1 MKFRKLR
8 YDLNVTESKYEKS
21 TSWNIAIGSFL
32 TTVIVWAYFTNDPV
46 NTPKLAIISLTAFIS
61 LGFMIT
67 QIRLKKKSFLS
78 WQLATLVV
86 FFLSWSLIS
95 IIVSDTKFL
104 DGLFGTWG
112 RNTGWLAYLCFAL
125 IFIASASIKNSSAI
139 RRVLTGL
146 YLAGIVN
153 AAYFVL
159 TLLGVELIPWN
170 NSYNRILGTFG
181 NPNFLGAFMGFFG
194 ALLFSRLMSRDI
206 ILKQKLIDLL
216 LLMVTIY
223 EIKLS
228 LASQGVVV
236 LFVGISLQL
245 FIWLKINRSKV
256 LLILYS
262 IVVGIFS
269 TVALAGALNMGPLSS
284 FIYKP
289 SVTFRGQY
297 WQAAWNAG
305 VDHPFFG
312 VGFDSLGFWYGRYR
326 TPGSIIFPGPETTTN
341 AAHNVYLDILAS
353 GGFPLFIAY
362 ALLNLIVLV
371 KATKLILGMK
381 SFNWVPVALV
391 SVWVCFQTQSLIS
404 INQIGIAIWGWVLSG
419 LILAYPIANQSESE
433 VNESPSSKATTKG
446 RNVIRKEK
454 TFTLTF
460 GLILGLI
467 GLAIGF
473 QPMRADMNW
482 NRALRPINPT
492 LLEIQAK
499 AWPLSY
505 MRLMHASSIYTA
517 NGRPDTGLKLA
528 KVAAKEF
535 PDVWMVWDIML
546 KNPNL
551 TSIEKEEVLLQLRRI
566 DPLNPNYKK

>member
-1 MKFRKLR
+1 MKIRKLR

-21 TSWNIAIGSFL
+21 TSWNIAIGSFV

-46 NTPKLAIISLTAFIS
+46 NTPKLAIISLTAFVS
-61 LGFMIT
+61 LGFMLT
-67 QIRLKKKSFLS
+67 QIILKKKSFLS
-78 WQLATLVV
+78 WPFLSVVV
-86 FFLSWSLIS
+86 FFLLWSLIS
-95 IIVSDTKFL
+95 IIISDTKFL
-104 DGLFGTWG
+104 DGIFGTWG
-112 RNTGWLAYLCFAL
+112 RNTGWLAYLCFVL
-125 IFIASASIKNSSAI
+125 IFIASTSIKNSSAI

-146 YLAGIVN
+146 YFAGIVN
-153 AAYFVL
+153 AVYFVL
-159 TLLGVELIPWN
+159 TLVGVQLIPWN
-170 NSYNRILGTFG
+170 NTYNRILGTFG

-194 ALLFSRLMSRDI
+194 VLLFSRLLSREI
-206 ILKQKLIDLL
+206 TFKQKLIDLL
-216 LLMVTIY
+216 LLLVAIY

-236 LFVGISLQL
+236 LFGGISLQL
-245 FIWLKINRSKV
+245 FIWIKVNRSKM

-269 TVALAGALNMGPLSS
+269 SLALAGALNMGPLSS
-284 FIYKP
+284 FVYKP

-305 VDHPFFG
+305 VDHPVFG

-362 ALLNLIVLV
+362 VLLNLMVLV
-371 KATKLILGMK
+371 KATKLIMEMK
-381 SFNWVPVALV
+381 SFSWVPVALV
-391 SVWVCFQTQSLIS
+391 SVWVCYQTQSLIS

-419 LILAYPIANQSESE
+419 LILAYPISKH
-433 VNESPSSKATTKG
+433 NESDLDESPRSQGTSKG
-446 RNVIRKEK
+446 RNVILREK
-454 TFTLTF
+454 SFTLSL
-460 GLILGLI
+460 GLILGLV
-467 GLAIGF
+467 GFAIGF

-492 LLEIQAK
+492 LLETQAK

-517 NGRPDTGLKLA
+517 NGKPDMGLELA

-551 TSIEKEEVLLQLRRI
+551 NSIEREEVLSQLRRI

>member
-1 MKFRKLR
+1 MFR

-32 TTVIVWAYFTNDPV
+32 ATVTVWAYWTNDPV

-61 LGFMIT
+61 LGFMLT
-67 QIRLKKKSFLS
+67 QIRLNKKLFLS
-78 WQLATLVV
+78 WHIASVVV
-86 FFLSWSLIS
+86 FFLVWSLIS
-95 IIVSDTKFL
+95 IIISDTKFL
-104 DGLFGTWG
+104 DGFFGTWG
-112 RNTGWLAYLCFAL
+112 RNTGWLAYLSFVL

-153 AAYFVL
+153 AVYFVL
-159 TLLGVELIPWN
+159 TLVGVELIPWN
-170 NSYNRILGTFG
+170 NTYNRILGTFG
-181 NPNFLGAFMGFFG
+181 NPNFLGSFMGFFG
-194 ALLFSRLMSRDI
+194 VMLFSRLLSQEI
-206 ILKQKLIDLL
+206 NLKRKLIDLL
-216 LLMVTIY
+216 LLMVAIY

-236 LFVGISLQL
+236 LFGGIALQL

-269 TVALAGALNMGPLSS
+269 SVALAGALNMGPLSS

-362 ALLNLIVLV
+362 VLLNLIVFL
-371 KATKLILGMK
+371 KAIKLIIELK
-381 SFNWVPVALV
+381 SFSWVPVALV
-391 SVWVCFQTQSLIS
+391 SVWACYQTQSLIS

-419 LILAYPIANQSESE
+419 LILAHPISKQNDSV
-433 VNESPSSKATTKG
+433 VNEPPRSLATTKG

-454 TFTLTF
+454 SFTLTL
-460 GLILGLI
+460 GLILGLA
-467 GLAIGF
+467 GFAIGF

-482 NRALRPINPT
+482 NRAIRPINPT
-492 LLEIQAK
+492 LLETQAK

-517 NGRPDTGLKLA
+517 NGKPDTGLELA

-535 PDVWMVWDIML
+535 PDVLMVWDIML

-551 TSIEKEEVLLQLRRI
+551 NSIEKEEVLSQLRRI

>member
-1 MKFRKLR
+1 
-8 YDLNVTESKYEKS
+8 
-21 TSWNIAIGSFL
+21 
-32 TTVIVWAYFTNDPV
+32 VWAYWTNDPV
-46 NTPKLAIISLTAFIS
+46 NTPKLATISLTAFIS
-61 LGFMIT
+61 LGFMLT
-67 QIRLKKKSFLS
+67 QIRLNKKLFLS
-78 WQLATLVV
+78 WHIASVVV
-86 FFLSWSLIS
+86 FFLVWSLIS
-95 IIVSDTKFL
+95 IIISDTKFL
-104 DGLFGTWG
+104 DGFFGTWG
-112 RNTGWLAYLCFAL
+112 RNTGWLAYLSFVL
-125 IFIASASIKNSSAI
+125 IFLASASIKNTLAI
-139 RRVLTGL
+139 KRVLNGL
-146 YLAGIVN
+146 YFAGIVN
-153 AAYFVL
+153 AVYFVL
-159 TLLGVELIPWN
+159 TLVGVELIPWN
-170 NSYNRILGTFG
+170 NVYNRILGTFG
-181 NPNFLGAFMGFFG
+181 NPNFVGSFMGFFG
-194 ALLFSRLMSRDI
+194 VMLFSRLLSQEI
-206 ILKQKLIDLL
+206 NLKRKLIDLL
-216 LLMVTIY
+216 LLMVAIY

-236 LFVGISLQL
+236 LFGGIALQL
-245 FIWLKINRSKV
+245 FIWIKINRSKV

-262 IVVGIFS
+262 IVVGMFS
-269 TVALAGALNMGPLSS
+269 SVALAGALNMGPLSS

-362 ALLNLIVLV
+362 VLLNLIVLL
-371 KATKLILGMK
+371 KAIKLIIELK
-381 SFNWVPVALV
+381 SFSWVPVALV
-391 SVWVCFQTQSLIS
+391 SVWACYQTQSLIS

-419 LILAYPIANQSESE
+419 LILAHPISKQNDSV
-433 VNESPSSKATTKG
+433 VNEPPRSLATTKG

-454 TFTLTF
+454 SFTLTL
-460 GLILGLI
+460 GLILGLA
-467 GLAIGF
+467 GFAIGF

-482 NRALRPINPT
+482 NRAIRPINPT
-492 LLEIQAK
+492 LLETQAK

-505 MRLMHASSIYTA
+505 MRLMHASSIFTA
-517 NGRPDTGLKLA
+517 NGKPDTGLELA

-551 TSIEKEEVLLQLRRI
+551 NSIEKEEVLSQLRRI

>member
-1 MKFRKLR
+1 
-8 YDLNVTESKYEKS
+8 
-21 TSWNIAIGSFL
+21 
-32 TTVIVWAYFTNDPV
+32 
-46 NTPKLAIISLTAFIS
+46 
-61 LGFMIT
+61 
-67 QIRLKKKSFLS
+67 
-78 WQLATLVV
+78 
-86 FFLSWSLIS
+86 
-95 IIVSDTKFL
+95 
-104 DGLFGTWG
+104 
-112 RNTGWLAYLCFAL
+112 
-125 IFIASASIKNSSAI
+125 
-139 RRVLTGL
+139 
-146 YLAGIVN
+146 
-153 AAYFVL
+153 
-159 TLLGVELIPWN
+159 
-170 NSYNRILGTFG
+170 
-181 NPNFLGAFMGFFG
+181 MGFFG
-194 ALLFSRLMSRDI
+194 VMLFSRLLSQEI
-206 ILKQKLIDLL
+206 NLKRKLIDLL
-216 LLMVTIY
+216 LLLVAIY

-236 LFVGISLQL
+236 LFGGIALQL
-245 FIWLKINRSKV
+245 FIWIKVNRSKM

-269 TVALAGALNMGPLSS
+269 SFALGGGLNMGPLSS

-362 ALLNLIVLV
+362 ILLNLIVLL
-371 KATKLILGMK
+371 KAIKLIIELK
-381 SFNWVPVALV
+381 SFSWVPVALV
-391 SVWVCFQTQSLIS
+391 SVWVCYQTQSLIS

-419 LILAYPIANQSESE
+419 LILAHPISKQNDSV
-433 VNESPSSKATTKG
+433 VNEPPRPQATSKG

-454 TFTLTF
+454 SFTLTL
-460 GLILGLI
+460 GLILGLA
-467 GLAIGF
+467 GFAIGF

-482 NRALRPINPT
+482 NRAIRPINPT
-492 LLEIQAK
+492 LLETQAK

-505 MRLMHASSIYTA
+505 MRLMHASTIYTA
-517 NGRPDTGLKLA
+517 NGKPDTGLELA

-546 KNPNL
+546 KNPSLN
-551 TSIEKEEVLLQLRRI
+551 SIEKEEVLSQLRRI

>member
-1 MKFRKLR
+1 MFR

-32 TTVIVWAYFTNDPV
+32 ATVIVWAYWTNDPV
-46 NTPKLAIISLTAFIS
+46 NTPKLATISLTAFIS
-61 LGFMIT
+61 LGFMLT
-67 QIRLKKKSFLS
+67 QIRLNKKLFLS
-78 WQLATLVV
+78 WHIASVVV
-86 FFLSWSLIS
+86 FFLVWSLIS
-95 IIVSDTKFL
+95 IIISDTKFL
-104 DGLFGTWG
+104 DGFFGTWG
-112 RNTGWLAYLCFAL
+112 RNTGWLAYLSFVL
-125 IFIASASIKNSSAI
+125 IFLASASIKNTLAI
-139 RRVLTGL
+139 KRVLNGL
-146 YLAGIVN
+146 YFAGIVN
-153 AAYFVL
+153 AVYFVL
-159 TLLGVELIPWN
+159 TLVGVELIPWN
-170 NSYNRILGTFG
+170 NVYNRILGTFG
-181 NPNFLGAFMGFFG
+181 NPNFVGSFMGFFG
-194 ALLFSRLMSRDI
+194 VMLFSRLLSQEI
-206 ILKQKLIDLL
+206 NLKRKLIDLL
-216 LLMVTIY
+216 LLMVAIY

-236 LFVGISLQL
+236 LFGGIALQL
-245 FIWLKINRSKV
+245 FIWIKINRSKV

-262 IVVGIFS
+262 IVVGMFS
-269 TVALAGALNMGPLSS
+269 SVALAGALNMGPLSS

-362 ALLNLIVLV
+362 VLLNLIVLL
-371 KATKLILGMK
+371 KAIKLIIELK
-381 SFNWVPVALV
+381 SFSWVPVALV
-391 SVWVCFQTQSLIS
+391 SVWACYQTQSLIS

-419 LILAYPIANQSESE
+419 LILAHPISKQNDSV
-433 VNESPSSKATTKG
+433 VNEPPRSLATTKG

-454 TFTLTF
+454 SFTLTL
-460 GLILGLI
+460 GLILGLA
-467 GLAIGF
+467 GFAIGF

-482 NRALRPINPT
+482 NRAIRPINPT
-492 LLEIQAK
+492 LLETQAK

-505 MRLMHASSIYTA
+505 MRLMHASSIFTA
-517 NGRPDTGLKLA
+517 NGKPDTGLELA

-551 TSIEKEEVLLQLRRI
+551 NSIEKEEVLSQLRRI

>member
-1 MKFRKLR
+1 MFR

-32 TTVIVWAYFTNDPV
+32 ATVTVWAYWTNDPV

-61 LGFMIT
+61 LGFILT
-67 QIRLKKKSFLS
+67 QFRLKKKSFLS
-78 WQLATLVV
+78 WHIASVVV
-86 FFLSWSLIS
+86 FFLVWSLIS
-95 IIVSDTKFL
+95 IIISDTKFL
-104 DGLFGTWG
+104 DGFFGTWG
-112 RNTGWLAYLCFAL
+112 RNTGWLAYLSFVL

-146 YLAGIVN
+146 YFAGIVN
-153 AAYFVL
+153 AVYFVL
-159 TLLGVELIPWN
+159 TLVGVELIPWN
-170 NSYNRILGTFG
+170 NTYNRILGTFG
-181 NPNFLGAFMGFFG
+181 NPNFLGSFMGFFG
-194 ALLFSRLMSRDI
+194 VLLFSRLMSREI
-206 ILKQKLIDLL
+206 ILKQKFIDLL
-216 LLMVTIY
+216 LLMVAIY

-236 LFVGISLQL
+236 LFGGISLQL
-245 FIWLKINRSKV
+245 FIWIRVNRSKI

-269 TVALAGALNMGPLSS
+269 SVALAGALNMGPLSS

-362 ALLNLIVLV
+362 ALLNLIVLL
-371 KATKLILGMK
+371 KAIKLIIEMK
-381 SFNWVPVALV
+381 SFSWVPVALV
-391 SVWVCFQTQSLIS
+391 SVWVCYQTQSLIS

-419 LILAYPIANQSESE
+419 LILAHPISKQNDSV
-433 VNESPSSKATTKG
+433 VNEPPRPQATSKG

-454 TFTLTF
+454 SFTLTL
-460 GLILGLI
+460 GLILGLT
-467 GLAIGF
+467 GFAIGF

-482 NRALRPINPT
+482 NRAIRPINPT
-492 LLEIQAK
+492 LLETQAK

-517 NGRPDTGLKLA
+517 NGKPDTGLELA

-535 PDVWMVWDIML
+535 PDVLMVWDIML

-551 TSIEKEEVLLQLRRI
+551 NSIEKEEVLSQLRRI